1 MPRVRILRPSE
12 KDLSEALKE
21 GMPQT
26 FARLAD
32 LLRLDGRYDE
42 AESACLGGLKE
53 FPGYD
58 SGHMVLA
65 LTYRDRGEIEKALIE
80 FHSVLKCEPENLL
93 ALKSIADIHWEAEE
107 FSLARSYYRQV
118 LQRDRY
124 CVEARERVRRKPK
137 PEQRVDHEERPPA
150 GAEDGTALESVERD
164 VFNTVTLAKLYVRQG
179 HIRLAKQV
187 CEGILEKEPNNS
199 RVKAFLDELDV
210 KAGSN

>member
-12 KDLSEALKE
+12 KDPSEALKE

-42 AESACLGGLKE
+42 AESVCLEGLKE

-58 SGHMVLA
+58 SGHIVLA
-65 LTYRDRGEIEKALIE
+65 LTYRDKGEIEKALIE
-80 FHSVLKCEPENLL
+80 FHAALKCEPENLL
-93 ALKSIADIHWEAEE
+93 ALKSIADIHWDAEE

-118 LQRDRY
+118 LQRDKY
-124 CVEARERVRRKPK
+124 SAEARERVRRKPK
-137 PEQRVDHEERPPA
+137 PERPEDHGERQPA
-150 GAEDGTALESVERD
+150 ATENGSGLEGVKRD
-164 VFNTVTLAKLYVRQG
+164 VFNTMTLARLYVRQG

-187 CEGILEKEPNNS
+187 CEGILEKDPDDG
-199 RVKAFLDELDV
+199 RVRAFMDEIDA